1 VIHRIRDALGWL
13 TGWVLVLLIIGALA
27 SLPIVA
33 MLWIA
38 VALGIRDAA
47 MILAHIELRMEAIF
61 AAADRLMPGWA
72 WFGMIA
78 LCWLAFIDVH
88 VRGVVRDELAKYL
101 KDKE

>member
-1 VIHRIRDALGWL
+1 
-13 TGWVLVLLIIGALA
+13 
-27 SLPIVA
+27 
-33 MLWIA
+33 
-38 VALGIRDAA
+38 
-47 MILAHIELRMEAIF
+47 
-61 AAADRLMPGWA
+61 MPGWA